1 METIKEVEKFFAS
14 LGLPTSISQLVG
26 KKLTDEDIV
35 YLSNMCTDNKTKT
48 IGNFVPLNYDDVYAI
63 FQLANH

>member
-1 METIKEVEKFFAS
+1 M
-14 LGLPTSISQLVG
+14 PTSISQLVG

>member
-1 METIKEVEKFFAS
+1 
-14 LGLPTSISQLVG
+14 
-26 KKLTDEDIV
+26 
-35 YLSNMCTDNKTKT
+35 MCTDNKTKT